1 MYRIVLILLA
11 ALCARFVRRPPSS
24 QQQTSAAP
32 QMRVFLPAIAPS
44 SLSDDAKRDY
54 LRWHYW
60 DRFDFADTL
69 LFARSIRCRWSRPM
83 SAGLRLS
90 PTVRPTARRWIR
102 SCAALRLRVP
112 CSTTS
117 RCWPSRLST
126 TPIRRC
132 ATTNSIFPFFGPCWR
147 VPITTSTSVS
157 APPTISIW
165 RCRTASASAPTIS
178 AIRSLRAPL
187 GRSTA

>member
-1 MYRIVLILLA
+1 MFLFCWRPSAPFRA
-11 ALCARFVRRPPSS
+11 AAAVRRSSRPPPRPRCGFSFRPS
-24 QQQTSAAP
+24 RLRVSPTTRSATTCAGITGTASTSP
-32 QMRVFLPAIAPS
+32 TPFL
-44 SLSDDAKRDY
+44 
-54 LRWHYW
+54 
-60 DRFDFADTL
+60 FV
-69 LFARSIRCRWSRPM
+69 RSIRCRWSRPM

-178 AIRSLRAPL
+178 AIRSLRAPP

>member
-1 MYRIVLILLA
+1 MLLFCLRPSA
-11 ALCARFVRRPPSS
+11 PFRAVAVRRGSRPPPLPRCGFSFRPS
-24 QQQTSAAP
+24 RLRVSPTTRSATTCAGITGTVSTSP
-32 QMRVFLPAIAPS
+32 TPF
-44 SLSDDAKRDY
+44 
-54 LRWHYW
+54 
-60 DRFDFADTL
+60 
-69 LFARSIRCRWSRPM
+69 LFARLIRYRWSRPM
-83 SAGLRLS
+83 SAGSRLS
-90 PTVRPTARRWIR
+90 PTVRPTACRWNR

-117 RCWPSRLST
+117 RCWPSWLST

-178 AIRSLRAPL
+178 AIRSLRAPPE
-187 GRSTA
+187 RSTA